1 MSVDYKMIGKRIKSS
16 RKQLK
21 MTQEELAEKLDISS
35 SFESRMERVATK
47 ISLEMISRIAAILEV
62 PITYFIAGT
71 MEQSENFLLEELG
84 DIVKEFDAIDK
95 KLLLEIAKLIQ
106 IYKQQNL

>member
-1 MSVDYKMIGKRIKSS
+1 MGEFFDFIGDYGKGN
-16 RKQLK
+16 
-21 MTQEELAEKLDISS
+21 A
-35 SFESRMERVATK
+35 
-47 ISLEMISRIAAILEV
+47 
-62 PITYFIAGT
+62 P